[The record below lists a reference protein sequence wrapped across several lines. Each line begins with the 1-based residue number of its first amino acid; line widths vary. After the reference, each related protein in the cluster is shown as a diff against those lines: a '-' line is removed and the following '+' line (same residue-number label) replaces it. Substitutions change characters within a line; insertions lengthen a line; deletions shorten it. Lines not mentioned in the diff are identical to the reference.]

1 MEAVR
6 LLEQGHQSIDVVGLF
21 DKTLRIPL
29 AVGHREEVTAINM
42 DRSGE
47 ATNRI
52 DDGVDD
58 VRSEGHRLALAK
70 RLGSGG
76 LDRTVGVACGP
87 SPEDVVL
94 AARVDADDRP
104 HPMIMR

>member
-1 MEAVR
+1 MQAVR
-6 LLEQGHQSIDVVGLF
+6 LLEQRHQSIDVVGLF

-29 AVGHREEVTAINM
+29 TVGHREEVTAIDM
-42 DRSGE
+42 DRSGQ
-47 ATNRI
+47 AVNRI

-58 VRSEGHRLALAK
+58 VRSKGHRLALAE
-70 RLGSGG
+70 RFGSGG

-94 AARVDADDRP
+94 AAAVDNDDSP
-104 HPMIMR
+104 HPMIM